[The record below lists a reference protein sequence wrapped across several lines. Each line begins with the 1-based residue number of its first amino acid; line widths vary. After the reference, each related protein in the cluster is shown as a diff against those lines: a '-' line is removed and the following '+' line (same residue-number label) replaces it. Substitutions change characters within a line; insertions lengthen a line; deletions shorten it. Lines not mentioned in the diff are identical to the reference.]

1 MTLDKKQLTNEA
13 KQYKSLKD
21 EIKFLTERLGEVK
34 QRLNDA
40 VKELGE
46 VDGRGHITLELD
58 DDIKVTNQRKVTK
71 VLDNDTAMKILT
83 DKNLLDDCAPLVRQV
98 DQDAVMAAVYKGQLT
113 EDEVDSMFP
122 AKVTY
127 ALIV

>member
-1 MTLDKKQLTNEA
+1 MTTDKKQLTNEA

-21 EIKFLTERLGEVK
+21 EVKFLQDRMSEIKERLNE
-34 QRLNDA
+34 A

-58 DDIKVTNQRKVTK
+58 DDIKVVNQRKVSK
-71 VLDNDTAMKILT
+71 VLDNETAMKILT
-83 DKNLLDDCAPLVRQV
+83 DKNLLDECAPLVRQI
-98 DQDAVMAAVYKGQLT
+98 DQDAVMASVYKGQLT
-113 EDEVDSMFP
+113 EDEVDAMFP

>member
-1 MTLDKKQLTNEA
+1 MSLDKKQLTNEA

-21 EIKFLTERLGEVK
+21 EVKFLQDRMGEIKERL
-34 QRLNDA
+34 NNA

-58 DDIKVTNQRKVTK
+58 DDIKVTNQRKVSK
-71 VLDNDTAMKILT
+71 VLDNDVAMKILT
-83 DKNLLDDCAPLVRQV
+83 DKNLLDECAPLVRQI
-98 DQDAVMAAVYKGQLT
+98 DQDAVMASVYKGQLS
-113 EDEVDSMFP
+113 EEEVDAMFP

>member
-1 MTLDKKQLTNEA
+1 MELDKKQLTNEA

-21 EIKFLTERLGEVK
+21 QIKFLTDRLGEVK

-58 DDIKVTNQRKVTK
+58 DDIKVTNQRKVSK

-83 DKNLLDDCAPLVRQV
+83 EKNLLDDCAPLVRQV

>member
-1 MTLDKKQLTNEA
+1 MSLDKKQLTNEA
-13 KQYKSLKD
+13 KQYKSLKN
-21 EIKFLTERLGEVK
+21 EIKFLTDRLGEIK
-34 QRLNDA
+34 ERLNDA

-58 DDIKVTNQRKVTK
+58 DEIKVTNQRKVTK
-71 VLDNDTAMKILT
+71 NLDNDTAMKILT

-98 DQDAVMAAVYKGQLT
+98 DQDAVMAAVYKNQLT
-113 EDEVDSMFP
+113 EEEVDLMFP

>member
-1 MTLDKKQLTNEA
+1 MSTDKKQLTNEA

-21 EIKFLTERLGEVK
+21 EVKFLQDRMSEIK
-34 QRLNDA
+34 DRLNEA

-58 DDIKVTNQRKVTK
+58 DDIKVVNQRKVSK
-71 VLDNDTAMKILT
+71 VLDNETAMKILT
-83 DKNLLDDCAPLVRQV
+83 EKNLLDDCAPLVRQV

-113 EDEVDSMFP
+113 EDEVDVMFP

>member
-1 MTLDKKQLTNEA
+1 MSTDKKQLTNEA

-21 EIKFLTERLGEVK
+21 EVKFLQDRMSEIKERLNE
-34 QRLNDA
+34 A

-58 DDIKVTNQRKVTK
+58 DDIKVVNQRKVSK
-71 VLDNDTAMKILT
+71 VLDSETAMKILT
-83 DKNLLDDCAPLVRQV
+83 EKNLLDDCAPLVRQV

-113 EDEVDSMFP
+113 EDEVDVMFP

>member
-21 EIKFLTERLGEVK
+21 QIKFLTDRLGEVK
-34 QRLNDA
+34 ERLNGA

-58 DDIKVTNQRKVTK
+58 DDIKVTNQRKVIK

>member
-21 EIKFLTERLGEVK
+21 QIKFLTDRLGEVK
-34 QRLNDA
+34 ERLNGA

>member
-1 MTLDKKQLTNEA
+1 MSLDKKQLTNEA

-21 EIKFLTERLGEVK
+21 EIKFLTDRLGEVK
-34 QRLNDA
+34 ERLNDA
-40 VKELGE
+40 IKELGE

-58 DDIKVTNQRKVTK
+58 DDIKITNQRKVSK

-83 DKNLLDDCAPLVRQV
+83 EKNLLDDCAPLVRQV

>member
-1 MTLDKKQLTNEA
+1 MSLDKKQLTNEA

-21 EIKFLTERLGEVK
+21 EIKFLTDRLGDIK
-34 QRLNDA
+34 TRLNDA

-58 DDIKVTNQRKVTK
+58 DDIKVVNQRKVSK

-83 DKNLLDDCAPLVRQV
+83 DKNLLDQCAPLVRQV
-98 DQDAVMAAVYKGQLT
+98 DQDAVMAAVYTGQLT

>member
-34 QRLNDA
+34 ERLNDA

-58 DDIKVTNQRKVTK
+58 DDIKVVNQRKVSK

>member
-1 MTLDKKQLTNEA
+1 MSLDKKQLTNEA

-21 EIKFLTERLGEVK
+21 ELKFLTDRLGDIK
-34 QRLNDA
+34 TRLNDA

-58 DDIKVTNQRKVTK
+58 DDIKVVNQRKVSK

-83 DKNLLDDCAPLVRQV
+83 DKNLLDQCAPLVRQV
-98 DQDAVMAAVYKGQLT
+98 DQDAVMAAVYTGQLT